1 VTIDQDS
8 WPEFVYRFVE
18 HYKWEPQ
25 HLGPSTA
32 DFYRK
37 IRSQEVPLNFLFNIL
52 LYALP
57 PRTSRSLLA
66 ITGAIPAVGPLLR
79 VINSNDTSFTQA
91 DVQLES
97 EHERIFVELKIR
109 ARTGIEQAQK
119 YAMLHTA
126 LAADDLTRMDPFL
139 LYVTEREFVRHWSPA
154 TDAPAD
160 GFALASRLENG
171 ELSEKLSKNREVRK
185 LESRYRSLC
194 GRLRIGFT
202 TWQKLG
208 DRLARPV
215 TDASGIAQ
223 GLIDGFLSDLNHRKL
238 WKPAA

>member
-1 VTIDQDS
+1 MTIDRDS
-8 WPEFVYRFVE
+8 WPEFAYRFVE

-57 PRTSRSLLA
+57 PKTSRSLLA
-66 ITGAIPAVGPLLR
+66 ITGAIPADGPVIR
-79 VINSNDTSFTQA
+79 VINAKDTSFTQA

-97 EHERIFVELKIR
+97 EHERIFIELKIR

-126 LAADDLTRMDPFL
+126 LAAHDLMRMKPYL

-160 GFALASRLENG
+160 GFALAHRLENG
-171 ELSEKLSKNREVRK
+171 KLSEKLSRNREVRK
-185 LESRYRSLC
+185 LEPSYRSLC
-194 GRLRIGFT
+194 GKLKIGFT
-202 TWQKLG
+202 TWQNVG
-208 DRLARPV
+208 DHLARPV
-215 TDASGIAQ
+215 ADASGIAQ
-223 GLIDGFLSDLNHRKL
+223 GFIDGFLSDLNHRKL
-238 WKPAA
+238 WKPVA